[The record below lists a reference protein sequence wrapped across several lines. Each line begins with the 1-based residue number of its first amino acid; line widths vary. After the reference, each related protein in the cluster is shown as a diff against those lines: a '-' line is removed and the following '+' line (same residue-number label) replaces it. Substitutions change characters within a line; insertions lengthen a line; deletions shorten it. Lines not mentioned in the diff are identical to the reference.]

1 MNELRQAA
9 DRIEELTEALQD
21 MVVAFGGGGVTESQ
35 SVRIQ
40 ALNRACQILKVEPKS
55 LAEPEYVTE
64 VVAMHENGIY
74 TTKRTPIQKR
84 KWVGLTDEQ
93 IFEHEWW
100 DEQTAFAVD
109 KELKEK
115 NNG

>member
-21 MVVAFGGGGVTESQ
+21 MVVAFGGGGVTESH
-35 SVRIQ
+35 SVRVQ
-40 ALNRACQILKVEPKS
+40 ALNRACQILKVEHKA

-64 VVAMHENGIY
+64 VVAMHENGTY
-74 TTKRTPIQKR
+74 TTKQTPIQKR
-84 KWVGLTDEQ
+84 EWVGLTDEQ